1 MLKDSKSRSSYV
13 HEHHGRYVETD
24 PTGRYGRFKEVLG
37 RGAMKTVYKA
47 IDEVL
52 GMEVAWGQ
60 VKLHDL
66 LRSPED
72 LQRLYSEVHLLGTLN
87 HESIIKFYTSWID
100 VDRRTFNFITEMF
113 TSGTLK
119 EYRKKYN
126 KVDIRAIKIWARQIL
141 SGLIYLHGH
150 DPPVIH
156 RDLKC
161 DNIFVNGHL
170 GQVKIGDLGL
180 AAILRGSCRAHTIIG
195 TPEFM
200 APELYEE
207 NYNELVDVYSFGM
220 CVLEMLTHEYPY
232 SECTNPAQ
240 IYKKVTSGKLPRA
253 FYKVKDLEA
262 QCFIGKCL
270 ANASNRLSAKDL
282 MLDPF
287 LAMDED
293 ELAPVSKYVHQ
304 KPFMNDDIEI
314 EKLNLNGYAPRTS
327 MSIAGKLNPDDGSII
342 LRVQI
347 ADAEGSVRNIYFPFD
362 ILNDMPDE
370 VASEMVKELEI
381 VDWEP
386 SDISDMI
393 EGEISA
399 LIPNW
404 SNPHKLDYYQIL
416 NLNQDE
422 DDDHHYPYHS
432 LSSSSSSQLSFSGLT
447 RSDSLQGTPEFMAPE
462 LYEENYNELVDVY
475 SFGMCV
481 LEMLTHEY
489 PYSECTNPAQIYK
502 KVTSGKLPRAFYKVK
517 DLEAQCFIGKCLAN
531 ASNRLSAKDLML
543 DPFLA
548 MDEDELAPVSK
559 YVHQKPFMND
569 DIEIEKL
576 NLNGYAPRTSMSI
589 AGKLNPDD
597 GSIILRVQI
606 ADAEGSV
613 RNIYFPFDILND
625 MPDEV
630 ASEMVKELEIVDW
643 EPSDISDMI
652 EGEISALIPN
662 WSNPHKLDYYQILN
676 LNQDEDDDHH
686 YPYHSLSSSS
696 SSQLSF
702 SGLTRSDSLQDHLYD
717 DTSSQGSVVSGTYS
731 NLSYVSAEEH
741 EYHTL
746 SPKDRGHN
754 STRFGH
760 ADEASKDH
768 EGQPNVTVDS
778 HRAST
783 SKAST
788 AGGPRL
794 TRNRSLVDM
803 RSQLLHK
810 SLVEEVSKRRLSKT
824 VGAVED
830 VGFQNPIDVSKSRLG
845 GGHRH
850 KYKGRR
856 CGLRGGDEVRLGFD
870 CLWCPTGESNV
881 EERGGVGEDGGL
893 SEVVM
898 AAV

>member
-1 MLKDSKSRSSYV
+1 MVKNMLKDSKSRSKNYV

-72 LQRLYSEVHLLGTLN
+72 LERLYSEVHLLGTLN

-200 APELYEE
+200 APELYDE
-207 NYNELVDVYSFGM
+207 NYDELVDVYSFGM

-293 ELAPVSKYVHQ
+293 LDELAPVSKYAHL

-314 EKLNLNGYAPRTS
+314 EKLNLNGYAQRTN
-327 MSIAGKLNPDDGSII
+327 MSIAGKLNPDDGTII

-362 ILNDMPDE
+362 ILNDTPDE

-381 VDWEP
+381 ADWEP

-399 LIPNW
+399 LIPTW
-404 SNPHKLDYYQIL
+404 SNPHKLDHYQIL

-422 DDDHHYPYHS
+422 DDDHHYPY
-432 LSSSSSSQLSFSGLT
+432 SSSSSSQLSFSGIT
-447 RSDSLQGTPEFMAPE
+447 RNDSLQG
-462 LYEENYNELVDVY
+462 
-475 SFGMCV
+475 
-481 LEMLTHEY
+481 
-489 PYSECTNPAQIYK
+489 
-502 KVTSGKLPRAFYKVK
+502 
-517 DLEAQCFIGKCLAN
+517 
-531 ASNRLSAKDLML
+531 
-543 DPFLA
+543 
-548 MDEDELAPVSK
+548 
-559 YVHQKPFMND
+559 
-569 DIEIEKL
+569 
-576 NLNGYAPRTSMSI
+576 
-589 AGKLNPDD
+589 
-597 GSIILRVQI
+597 
-606 ADAEGSV
+606 
-613 RNIYFPFDILND
+613 
-625 MPDEV
+625 
-630 ASEMVKELEIVDW
+630 
-643 EPSDISDMI
+643 
-652 EGEISALIPN
+652 
-662 WSNPHKLDYYQILN
+662 
-676 LNQDEDDDHH
+676 
-686 YPYHSLSSSS
+686 
-696 SSQLSF
+696 
-702 SGLTRSDSLQDHLYD
+702 HLYD

-731 NLSYVSAEEH
+731 YLSYGSPEEH
-741 EYHTL
+741 EYHTS
-746 SPKDRGHN
+746 SPKDRAHN

-760 ADEASKDH
+760 GDEASKNH
-768 EGQPNVTVDS
+768 ERQSNVTVDS

-783 SKAST
+783 SKACT

-830 VGFQNPIDVSKSRLG
+830 VGFQNPIDASKSRLG

-856 CGLRGGDEVRLGFD
+856 V
-870 CLWCPTGESNV
+870 
-881 EERGGVGEDGGL
+881 
-893 SEVVM
+893 
-898 AAV
+898 